1 MNFKFCAKYA
11 SKNNEKIKFLLY
23 FCKAMGGIIT
33 LTTDLGN
40 QDFYAGLLKGK
51 LLSLN
56 RQLNIIDITHQI
68 NPYDIPSAA
77 FQVRT
82 IIDEYP
88 ENTIHIAL
96 VNAFEQ
102 NAVIAAVPF
111 HNQWIIVPDNR
122 MASMIMQT
130 HIQEGFTLKPDIIN
144 KIPDYFSK
152 ISKMVDTIS
161 QKKFDDFIKIP
172 LKPAQWFYPS
182 VSGNTMKGLII
193 HIDRFGNCIS
203 NIHKN
208 DFYKEL
214 NGRRFELCFRTIKIR
229 KIHKEY
235 YEVEKGDALAYFG
248 LSGFLELAIREA
260 NACNLLGVKTYDQFT
275 IDFYND

>member
-1 MNFKFCAKYA
+1 M
-11 SKNNEKIKFLLY
+11 
-23 FCKAMGGIIT
+23 GIIT

-51 LLSLN
+51 LLSQN

-82 IIDEYP
+82 IIDEFP

-102 NAVIAAVPF
+102 NAVIVAVQF
-111 HNQWIIVPDNR
+111 HDQWIIVPDNR

-130 HIQEGFTLKPDIIN
+130 NIQEGFTLKPEIMDA
-144 KIPDYFSK
+144 IPNYFGK
-152 ISKMVDTIS
+152 ISMMVDVIT
-161 QKKFDDFIKIP
+161 QKKFENLIKIP

-182 VSGNTMKGLII
+182 ISENTMKGLII

-208 DFYKEL
+208 DFYNEIK
-214 NGRRFELCFRTIKIR
+214 GRRFEIRFRNIKIH

-235 YEVEKGDALAYFG
+235 YEVDKGDALAYFG
-248 LSGFLELAIREA
+248 LSGFMELALREA
-260 NACNLLGVKTYDQFT
+260 NAGSLLGVKTYDQFT
-275 IDFYND
+275 IEFYND